1 MTLLVLELRDDK
13 PAHSKSGHVEKALP
27 QARKNK
33 CEDCWVFL
41 VGAFPMKSARLYY
54 SWLFFSVHS
63 EWSTYLVGAFLEKR
77 VDYSKGFSSVF
88 QKYFSI
94 HLPEVTKTVLPQ
106 KFYKILRSRQII
118 LVGPRNW
125 TKKVSRVTYNTG
137 RDQRVTFQFFSAL
150 QDFFR
155 GISFSQ
161 ETSFQLFFGIL
172 RFFSKI
178 SFQKMVSNLQKV
190 FYFEV
195 LLQFLSF
202 RNGADLGR
210 SGLLFILS
218 TS

>member
-1 MTLLVLELRDDK
+1 M
-13 PAHSKSGHVEKALP
+13 
-27 QARKNK
+27 
-33 CEDCWVFL
+33 FL

-106 KFYKILRSRQII
+106 KFYKILRSRQIV

-161 ETSFQLFFGIL
+161 RDLLSVVFRHSEILFKN
-172 RFFSKI
+172 FFSK
-178 SFQKMVSNLQKV
+178 NG
-190 FYFEV
+190 
-195 LLQFLSF
+195 LQFTKSF
-202 RNGADLGR
+202 
-210 SGLLFILS
+210 LF
-218 TS
+218 